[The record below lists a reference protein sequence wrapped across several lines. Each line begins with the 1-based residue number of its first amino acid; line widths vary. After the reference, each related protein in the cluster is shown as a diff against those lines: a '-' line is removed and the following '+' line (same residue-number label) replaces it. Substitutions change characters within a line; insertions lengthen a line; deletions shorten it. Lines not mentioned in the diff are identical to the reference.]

1 MLNLYYF
8 NHDIINPI
16 ILIICTLYN
25 DEDITLLEDNTEFIF
40 NSLIEAKI
48 AQDDNI
54 LMFHIIKEHTNNT
67 INLLLPSI
75 NCNMKV
81 LEELENNDNL
91 QEMIINETIS
101 NINCMT
107 LLTLDNEELKIKDC
121 DINLNTIIS

>member
-8 NHDIINPI
+8 NHDIIEPI

-25 DEDITLLEDNTEFIF
+25 DEDIILLEENTEFIF

-48 AQDDNI
+48 AQSDNI
-54 LMFHIIKEHTNNT
+54 LIFHIIKEHTNNT

-75 NCNMKV
+75 NCNMKI

-91 QEMIINETIS
+91 QDMIINETV
-101 NINCMT
+101 NNTNCMT

-121 DINLNTIIS
+121 DVNMTSLL

>member
-16 ILIICTLYN
+16 ILIICIVYN
-25 DEDITLLEDNTEFIF
+25 DEDIILLEENTEFIF

-48 AQDDNI
+48 AQDNNI
-54 LMFHIIKEHTNNT
+54 LIFHIIKEHTNNI

-91 QEMIINETIS
+91 QEMIINETVS
-101 NINCMT
+101 NINCLT